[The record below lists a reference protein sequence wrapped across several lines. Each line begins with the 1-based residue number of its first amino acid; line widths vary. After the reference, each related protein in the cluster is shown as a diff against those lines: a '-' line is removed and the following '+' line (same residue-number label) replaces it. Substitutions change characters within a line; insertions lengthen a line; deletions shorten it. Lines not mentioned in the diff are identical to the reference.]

1 MTMTT
6 NCGRTMMTSSDASL
20 GLHLKRPSL
29 IEEAFSFT
37 LEYGSLLP
45 QFPAASCRIP
55 NLCLTAKLIQ
65 QYARCHCEIQ

>member
-1 MTMTT
+1 MTMT
-6 NCGRTMMTSSDASL
+6 NCGTKMMTSSDASL

-37 LEYGSLLP
+37 LESGSLL
-45 QFPAASCRIP
+45 QGIAGASCRIP

-65 QYARCHCEIQ
+65 QYACCHCEIQ